1 MRIPHQYLPFKGK
14 LMSKPEILLLGTYH
28 FDNPG
33 LDAFNMVTDDVLTPQ
48 RQAEIQ
54 AVADCLAAFKPTK
67 IAVEQPV
74 DRSEALHK
82 KYQDYCE
89 QAAKGIASESPNE
102 LIQIGFRLA
111 NMLNH
116 EQLYCIDVK
125 QDLAFAELME
135 YAAANGHEEFVAY
148 VQTMG
153 QSIVQTFAE
162 RQAKS
167 TVGELLRWFNEPESL
182 ALNHGLY
189 LDILKIGKAP
199 DYVGVQ
205 LVTDWY
211 ARNLKIFNELTKIA
225 DEDSRILLI
234 FGQGHIPIIRQTIL
248 DCSYMTLADPLAYLP

>member
-1 MRIPHQYLPFKGK
+1 
-14 LMSKPEILLLGTYH
+14 MSKPQILLLGTYH
-28 FDNPG
+28 FDNPN
-33 LDAFNMVTDDVLTPQ
+33 LDAFNMATDDVLTPE

-54 AVADCLAAFKPTK
+54 AVTDCLATFKPTK

-74 DRSEALHK
+74 DRSESLNK
-82 KYQDYCE
+82 KYMEYRE
-89 QAAKGIASESPNE
+89 QAAKGIASESRNE
-102 LIQIGFRLA
+102 LFQIGFRLA
-111 NMLNH
+111 NLLSH

-125 QDLAFAELME
+125 QDMAFAELME
-135 YAAANGHEEFVAY
+135 YAATNGHEDFVAY

-153 QSIVQTFAE
+153 QSIVQTFSE
-162 RQAKS
+162 RQSKS

-205 LVTDWY
+205 LVADWY

-225 DEDSRILLI
+225 DADSRILVI
-234 FGQGHIPIIRQTIL
+234 FGQGHIPILRQTIA
-248 DCSYMTLADPLAYLP
+248 DCSYLDLVNPLAFL